1 MNCTG
6 NATGIYRLWTI
17 GLGFTPCAYFEG
29 FGSEPMYRT
38 EPFSPK
44 PDRLMVGINAAL
56 LQQVRDV
63 AQ

>member
-1 MNCTG
+1 
-6 NATGIYRLWTI
+6 
-17 GLGFTPCAYFEG
+17 
-29 FGSEPMYRT
+29 MYRT